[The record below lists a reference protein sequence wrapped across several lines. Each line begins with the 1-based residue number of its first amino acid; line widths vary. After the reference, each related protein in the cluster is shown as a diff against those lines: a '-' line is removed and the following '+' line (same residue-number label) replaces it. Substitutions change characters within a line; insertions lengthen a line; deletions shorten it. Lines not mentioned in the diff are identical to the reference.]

1 MERHSMFIGQKTQ
14 HFQDISYSPLD
25 LQIQCYWEEFPAC
38 HFVDINTVI
47 LSFIWEEK
55 KPRMGNTI
63 PKENKI
69 GNLHC
74 STSST
79 FVVLSGLALLRM
91 YLYAVFSPL
100 LIFTFS
106 LFLSFPFKLACL
118 SWYGS
123 MLPIISF
130 HQNEP
135 SSFSR

>member
-1 MERHSMFIGQKTQ
+1 MERHSIFIGQKTQ
-14 HFQDISYSPLD
+14 LFQDISYSPLD
-25 LQIQCYWEEFPAC
+25 LQIQCYCEEFLAC

-47 LSFIWEEK
+47 LSFIWKGKE
-55 KPRMGNTI
+55 PRMGNTI

-79 FVVLSGLALLRM
+79 FVVLSGLTLLRISVH
-91 YLYAVFSPL
+91 YLLSS

-106 LFLSFPFKLACL
+106 LFLIFHSNQAV

-135 SSFSR
+135 YSFSR